1 MIQPA
6 FLSTLQVAKLPG
18 RQWRLLAP
26 LRYQSAVLGTL
37 IEVPTGFLSDLAS
50 VPRLPLAYLL
60 AGDTAHEAAVVHDYL
75 YQVRISTRAQADAVL
90 AEAMAV
96 TGEEAVR
103 KALEAEPDVI
113 LMDMRLQGDMDG
125 AEAAARI
132 IEGMVEEPEIGK
144 EYDGV
149 VKRIMDFGAFV
160 EILPGKEGLCH
171 ISKLSRTRIATVTEV
186 VKEGQHIPVKVLEVD
201 KMGRLN
207 LSYIDAIDGGSEE
220 DSRPPRREDEGRRDR
235 GRN

>member
-96 TGEEAVR
+96 TGEPRWRRWLMWSAVR
-103 KALEAEPDVI
+103 VA
-113 LMDMRLQGDMDG
+113 
-125 AEAAARI
+125 
-132 IEGMVEEPEIGK
+132 
-144 EYDGV
+144 
-149 VKRIMDFGAFV
+149 
-160 EILPGKEGLCH
+160 
-171 ISKLSRTRIATVTEV
+171 
-186 VKEGQHIPVKVLEVD
+186 
-201 KMGRLN
+201 
-207 LSYIDAIDGGSEE
+207 GGWAWYTG
-220 DSRPPRREDEGRRDR
+220 PRRYSALRNYRVADRRAVPR
-235 GRN
+235 